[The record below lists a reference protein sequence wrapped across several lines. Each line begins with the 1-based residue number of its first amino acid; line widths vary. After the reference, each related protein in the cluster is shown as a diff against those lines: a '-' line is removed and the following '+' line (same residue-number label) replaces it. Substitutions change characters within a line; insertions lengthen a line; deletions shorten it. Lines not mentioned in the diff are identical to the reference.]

1 MLAIN
6 FLVVKPSFLR
16 YNCLVRLDLYL
27 KTSRL
32 VKRRSV
38 ARAMCDEG
46 RVLVNGREA
55 RPAKEVRQGD
65 TITLAFSSRSV
76 EIEVLGIPAASKKV
90 AVEEIYRVIAEKRTE
105 NEDESWRKNRSS
117 Q

>member
-1 MLAIN
+1 M
-6 FLVVKPSFLR
+6 
-16 YNCLVRLDLYL
+16 RLDLYL

-32 VKRRSV
+32 VKRRAV

-55 RPAKEVRQGD
+55 RPAKEVKKGD
-65 TITLAFSSRSV
+65 AITLAFSTRSV
-76 EIEVLGIPAASKKV
+76 EIEVLGIPASSKKG
-90 AVEEIYRVIAEKRTE
+90 AAEELYRVTTDKRTE
-105 NEDESWRKNRSS
+105 NEDDSWKKNRSS

>member
-1 MLAIN
+1 M
-6 FLVVKPSFLR
+6 
-16 YNCLVRLDLYL
+16 RLDLYL

-32 VKRRSV
+32 VKRRAV

-55 RPAKEVRQGD
+55 RPAKEVKPGD
-65 TITLAFSSRSV
+65 TITLAFSARSV
-76 EIEVLGIPAASKKV
+76 EIEVLGIPAASKKG
-90 AVEEIYRVIAEKRTE
+90 AVEELYRVTTEKRTE
-105 NEDESWRKNRSS
+105 NEDDSWRKNRSS

>member
-1 MLAIN
+1 M
-6 FLVVKPSFLR
+6 
-16 YNCLVRLDLYL
+16 RLDLYL
-27 KTSRL
+27 KTSRI
-32 VKRRSV
+32 VKRRAV

-55 RPAKEVRQGD
+55 RPAKEVKPGD
-65 TITLAFSSRSV
+65 TITLAFSTRSM

-90 AVEEIYRVIAEKRTE
+90 AVEELYRVTTEKRTE
-105 NEDESWRKNRSS
+105 NEDDTWKKNRSS

>member
-1 MLAIN
+1 M
-6 FLVVKPSFLR
+6 
-16 YNCLVRLDLYL
+16 RLDLYL

-32 VKRRSV
+32 VKRRAV

-55 RPAKEVRQGD
+55 RPAKEVKPGD
-65 TITLAFSSRSV
+65 TITLAFSARSM
-76 EIEVLGIPAASKKV
+76 EIEILGIPAASKKGV
-90 AVEEIYRVIAEKRTE
+90 AEEMYRVTTEKRTE
-105 NEDESWRKNRSS
+105 NEDNAWRKNRSS

>member
-1 MLAIN
+1 M
-6 FLVVKPSFLR
+6 
-16 YNCLVRLDLYL
+16 RLDLYL

-32 VKRRSV
+32 VKRRAV

-55 RPAKEVRQGD
+55 RPAKEVKPGD
-65 TITLAFSSRSV
+65 AITLAFSTRRI
-76 EIEVLGIPAASKKV
+76 EIEVLGIPASSKKGV
-90 AVEEIYRVIAEKRTE
+90 AQEIYRVTTEKKTE
-105 NEDESWRKNRSS
+105 NEDDSWKKNRSS

>member
-1 MLAIN
+1 M
-6 FLVVKPSFLR
+6 
-16 YNCLVRLDLYL
+16 RLDLYL

-32 VKRRSV
+32 VKRRAV

-55 RPAKEVRQGD
+55 RPAKEVKPGD
-65 TITLAFSSRSV
+65 TITLAFSARSM
-76 EIEVLGIPAASKKV
+76 EIEVLGIPAASKKL
-90 AVEEIYRVIAEKRTE
+90 APEEIYRVTAEKRTE
-105 NEDESWRKNRSS
+105 NEDDSWRKNRSS